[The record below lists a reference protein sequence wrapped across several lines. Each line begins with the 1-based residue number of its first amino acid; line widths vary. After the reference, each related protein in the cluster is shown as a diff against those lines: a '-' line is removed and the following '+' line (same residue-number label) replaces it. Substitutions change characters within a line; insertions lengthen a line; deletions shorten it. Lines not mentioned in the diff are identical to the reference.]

1 MLKRLIRLP
10 PSNRERAEEY
20 MDIMKLGVREAG
32 LSATDQKF
40 FWRSV
45 MSKLMESFNV
55 GVSPPPAVQVLEE
68 D

>member
-1 MLKRLIRLP
+1 
-10 PSNRERAEEY
+10 

-68 D
+68 IRKPDQSAA